1 MEAADLN
8 FSWVVEGKLAGC
20 AGPVLEA
27 DLTFLVSR
35 GVKALVRLAHD
46 EEGTF
51 EEKDIVKLGI
61 EDCHVAVRDFS
72 APTQEQIERVIRF
85 ICSCLDRGKSV
96 AVSCGAG
103 RGRTGTVLCCYFV
116 SRGSSAIDAVAEV
129 RRRGRKPYETK
140 EQLKAIEEYER
151 LTKTI

>member
-20 AGPVLEA
+20 AGPVLAA
-27 DLTFLVSR
+27 DLTFLVSQ
-35 GVKALVRLAHD
+35 GVKALVRLAHG

-51 EEKDIVKLGI
+51 EEEDIVKLGI

-72 APTQEQIERVIRF
+72 APTQEQIGKVIRF
-85 ICSCLDRGKSV
+85 IYWCLDKGKPV

-103 RGRTGTVLCCYFV
+103 CGRTGTVLSCYFV
-116 SRGSSAIDAVAEV
+116 SRGSSAIAAVAEV
-129 RRRGRKPYETK
+129 RRRGRKPYETE

-151 LTKTI
+151 RIRT